1 MAPRQ
6 DARAR
11 GIHGGPEGR
20 QSGKQMGCGRPGR
33 AQAAALA
40 GALVPE
46 NILPLQNSRGRGVSL
61 KLNEIRTFVTV
72 AQTGSVQAAARQLH
86 MTQSAVSRLVQRLE
100 LELGATLFDRQSKP
114 LALTHDGQAALD
126 HGRRVLDA
134 AEAFSD
140 ALSPAAPPKGVL
152 RIGTAHALAELV
164 AERPLDRLRSSFPN
178 LTLQISVDW
187 TAPLLE
193 RVYAGSLDA
202 ALITLL
208 TDGPPKTEL
217 PAQCLGRE
225 DVRIVGAA
233 NHASTRWRS
242 LHSLN
247 EVGWV
252 IQPETCGY
260 RVALAQA
267 LERVGAGPP
276 RVIVEAFGKNL
287 QLSVVARG
295 AGFGLLPASQVKK
308 IPGKQKIKT
317 FNVPDF
323 QLTVSTWFIRRRQL
337 GRLSLALDAMEQTL
351 SGALYE

>member
-1 MAPRQ
+1 
-6 DARAR
+6 
-11 GIHGGPEGR
+11 
-20 QSGKQMGCGRPGR
+20 
-33 AQAAALA
+33 
-40 GALVPE
+40 V
-46 NILPLQNSRGRGVSL
+46 

-100 LELGATLFDRQSKP
+100 LDLGATLFDRQTKP

-140 ALSPAAPPKGVL
+140 ALSPAAPPMGVL
-152 RIGTAHALAELV
+152 RIGSAHALAEIV
-164 AERPLDRLRSSFPN
+164 AERPLDQLRSGFPD

-193 RVYAGSLDA
+193 RLDAGSLDA
-202 ALITLL
+202 AVITLL
-208 TDGPPKTEL
+208 TDSPPKTEL
-217 PAQCLGRE
+217 PARCLGRE

-233 NHASTRWRS
+233 SHASTRWRS
-242 LHSLN
+242 LRAMN

-252 IQPETCGY
+252 IQPESCGY
-260 RVALAQA
+260 RVALTQA
-267 LERVGAGPP
+267 LERAGAGPP

-295 AGFGLLPASQVKK
+295 AGFGLLPASQLKK
-308 IPGKQKIKT
+308 IPGKHKIKA
-317 FNVPDF
+317 FSVPDF
-323 QLTVSTWFIRRRQL
+323 RLIASTWFIRKRQP
-337 GRLSLALDAMEQTL
+337 GRLSRPLDAMEQTL
-351 SGALYE
+351 SRALYE

>member
-1 MAPRQ
+1 M
-6 DARAR
+6 
-11 GIHGGPEGR
+11 
-20 QSGKQMGCGRPGR
+20 
-33 AQAAALA
+33 
-40 GALVPE
+40 
-46 NILPLQNSRGRGVSL
+46 

-100 LELGATLFDRQSKP
+100 LDLGATLFDRQTKP

-140 ALSPAAPPKGVL
+140 ALAPTAPPMGVL
-152 RIGTAHALAELV
+152 RIGTAHALAEVV
-164 AERPLDRLRSSFPN
+164 AERPLDQLRSGFPD

-187 TAPLLE
+187 TAPLLK
-193 RVYAGSLDA
+193 RLDDGSLDA
-202 ALITLL
+202 AVITLL

-217 PAQCLGRE
+217 PARCLGRE
-225 DVRIVGAA
+225 DVRIIGAA
-233 NHASTRWRS
+233 SHASTRWRS
-242 LHSLN
+242 LRAMN

-252 IQPETCGY
+252 IQPESCGY
-260 RVALAQA
+260 RVALTQA

-276 RVIVEAFGKNL
+276 RVIVEAYGKNL

-295 AGFGLLPASQVKK
+295 AGFGLLPASQMKK
-308 IPGKQKIKT
+308 IPVKQKIKA

-323 QLTVSTWFIRRRQL
+323 RLTVSTWFVRRRQP
-337 GRLSLALDAMEQTL
+337 GRLSRPLDAMERTL

>member
-1 MAPRQ
+1 MLLRTLV
-6 DARAR
+6 
-11 GIHGGPEGR
+11 
-20 QSGKQMGCGRPGR
+20 
-33 AQAAALA
+33 AASSAK
-40 GALVPE
+40 
-46 NILPLQNSRGRGVSL
+46 NMLPLQNSSGRRVSL
-61 KLNEIRTFVTV
+61 KLNEIRTFVAV

-100 LELGATLFDRQSKP
+100 LDLGATLFDRQTKP
-114 LALTHDGQAALD
+114 LVLTHDGRAALD

-140 ALSPAAPPKGVL
+140 ALSPTAPPKGAL
-152 RIGTAHALAELV
+152 RIGTAHALAEIV
-164 AERPLDRLRSSFPN
+164 AERPLDQLRSSFPN
-178 LTLQISVDW
+178 LTLQICVDW

-202 ALITLL
+202 ALITLM
-208 TDGPPKTEL
+208 TDGSPKTEL
-217 PAQCLGRE
+217 PAQRLGRE

-233 NHASTRWRS
+233 RHASARWRS
-242 LHSLN
+242 LRALN

-252 IQPETCGY
+252 IQPESCGY

-276 RVIVEAFGKNL
+276 RVVVEAFGKNL

-295 AGFGLLPASQVKK
+295 AGFALLPASQVKK
-308 IPGKQKIKT
+308 IPGKQKIKA

-337 GRLSLALDAMEQTL
+337 GRLSRPLDAMERTL
-351 SGALYE
+351 SSALYD